1 MRCARFA
8 RALAAQHNADVTT
21 EDHTATT
28 GPLRYACQAA
38 AFATC
43 YILLDWASFI
53 DPLGRFNITAWNPQP
68 ALAIVWMTR
77 AGIAQ
82 WPVVFLTLVVADV
95 LIRHAPGGYA
105 ATAGSSFVL
114 AAGYATIALVLS
126 RGLRQRDLQSTRD
139 LALFVLTVVLG
150 AAIVGGGYVNVLNV
164 ARLLPGISITDAW
177 LRFWLGDAVG
187 ILVTGPLLYAL
198 ADEAQRRRLAARL
211 RDPESWVWWGMLC
224 ALLWLVLRG
233 VPHDVAPHLY
243 VLLFVPVLC
252 IALRSGM
259 SGAVIAMVIVQLG
272 VILGVR
278 GDAGRQLSIVEMQL
292 LVCVLCVTGLFLA
305 VVVEERRRARTA

>member
-21 EDHTATT
+21 EDDTATT
-28 GPLRYACQAA
+28 GRLRYAGEAA
-38 AFATC
+38 AFAAC

-77 AGIAQ
+77 AGISQ

-95 LIRHAPGGYA
+95 LVRDAPGGYA

-126 RGLRQRDLQSTRD
+126 RGLRHRDLQSTRD
-139 LALFVLTVVLG
+139 LVLFALTVVVG
-150 AAIVGGGYVNVLNV
+150 AAIVGGSYVNVLSV
-164 ARLLPGISITDAW
+164 AGLLPGISITDAW

-187 ILVTGPLLYAL
+187 ILVTGPLLFAL
-198 ADEAQRRRLAARL
+198 ADAAQRRRLAARL
-211 RDPESWVWWGMLC
+211 RDLEPWVWWSTLC
-224 ALLWLVLRG
+224 ALLWFVLRG
-233 VPHDVAPHLY
+233 APHDVAPHLY

-252 IALRSGM
+252 VALRWGM

-272 VILGVR
+272 VILGVH
-278 GDAGRQLSIVEMQL
+278 GDAGRQLSIVELQL
-292 LVCVLCVTGLFLA
+292 LVCILCVTGLLIA
-305 VVVEERRRARTA
+305 VVVEERRRTRTA